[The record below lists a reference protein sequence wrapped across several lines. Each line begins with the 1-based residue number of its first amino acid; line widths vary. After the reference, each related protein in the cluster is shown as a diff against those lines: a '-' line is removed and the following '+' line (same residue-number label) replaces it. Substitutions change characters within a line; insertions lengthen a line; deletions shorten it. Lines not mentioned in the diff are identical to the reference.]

1 MLARCNALSRSK
13 DYKPCD
19 KDEMFPGSGTC
30 RMHGSLNSNVAY
42 KAIRRAT
49 MGQVT
54 KINQVVEGSVVF
66 PDNPFDTLNQVLIEV
81 RQWKE
86 LIERKIEKMGDEGED
101 WRFLDK
107 AGAEQT
113 RSEIAL
119 LERAQD
125 RMIRAAAT
133 LSKLNLEERFVKL
146 SEQQA
151 ASIIYIINEVFKRAH
166 LDEAAREHA
175 RDLVTV
181 VIKEMLTQTGKKR
194 YI

>member
-1 MLARCNALSRSK
+1 MTPN
-13 DYKPCD
+13 
-19 KDEMFPGSGTC
+19 T
-30 RMHGSLNSNVAY
+30 AY
-42 KAIRRAT
+42 RAIRRAT
-49 MGQVT
+49 MGQVA
-54 KINQVVEGSVVF
+54 KINQVVEGTTIF
-66 PDNPFDTLNQVLIEV
+66 PDNPFDTLNQTLVEC
-81 RQWKE
+81 RHWKE
-86 LIERKIEKMGDEGED
+86 LIERKIEKMSEDGED

-107 AGAEQT
+107 AGAEQI

-125 RMIRAAAT
+125 RMIRAAAV

-166 LDEAAREHA
+166 LSETERENA
-175 RDLVTV
+175 RDLVTI
-181 VIKEMLTQTGKKR
+181 VIQEMLTQTGKKR

>member
-1 MLARCNALSRSK
+1 MLKQCHALSRSNN
-13 DYKPCD
+13 YNQCSN
-19 KDEMFPGSGTC
+19 DELFPECGVC
-30 RMHGSLNSNVAY
+30 RQHGGLHPFVAY

-49 MGQVT
+49 MAQVA
-54 KINQVVEGSVVF
+54 KINKVVEGTLVY
-66 PDNPFDTLNQVLIEV
+66 PDNPFDSLNEMLIEI

-86 LIERKIEKMGDEGED
+86 LIERKIEKMGDDGED

-107 AGAEQT
+107 AGAEQV

-125 RMIRAAAT
+125 RLLRAGAII
-133 LSKLNLEERFVKL
+133 SKLNLEERFVKL

-166 LDEAAREHA
+166 LSETERENA
-175 RDLVTV
+175 RDLVTI
-181 VIKEMLTQTGKKR
+181 VIQEMLTQTGKRK

>member
-1 MLARCNALSRSK
+1 MRGPCNGLANRKNLR
-13 DYKPCD
+13 PC
-19 KDEMFPGSGTC
+19 KNDELFPGCGVC
-30 RMHGSLNSNVAY
+30 RQHGGLHPFIAY

-49 MGQVT
+49 MGQVA
-54 KINQVVEGSVVF
+54 KINEVVEGTLVF
-66 PDNPFDTLNQVLIEV
+66 PDNPFDALNEGLIEI
-81 RQWKE
+81 RKWKE
-86 LIERKIEKMGDEGED
+86 LVERKVNAMADEGED
-101 WRFLDK
+101 WRFTDK
-107 AGAEQT
+107 AGGEQL

-125 RMIRAAAT
+125 RYLRAAS
-133 LSKLNLEERFVKL
+133 LLGKLNLEERFVKL

-175 RDLVTV
+175 RDLVTI